1 MVVFILRSLPNPSL
15 SIRVAYYNVL
25 VYNRPMAERTA
36 WQGNELRGSE
46 RDRFLAGISL
56 GIDRVWRSSSVPLS
70 SESYRR
76 VAEIV
81 PRLGQVPI
89 VRAIE
94 LSECGIDRW
103 EYVGN
108 NVVVHHLLKSVVSA
122 LNLVG
127 DQNPGV
133 PFDELGV
140 IGVGMEASAQEIK
153 KAVRSLRL
161 SSFPDPWE
169 GPQQV
174 HKQTAA
180 EARRMI
186 AEVKGVN
193 VGWVANLKIG
203 EALSDCI
210 EISGGRLGRLR
221 WDGRDRVILPET
233 DIPVYQDDLIRA
245 LRMYPAVQITERELE
260 KMGGS
265 VSSVRKL
272 TEVEL
277 EGLPEAGDP
286 YSGFEQVARVEE
298 VRGLVR
304 ALPPAQQK
312 MICQVFEIDLDG
324 NPYETPRVGRKTTN
338 IKLSAEELGL
348 RLEEGRSEYYKAL
361 NAIRRVVTSEL

>member
-1 MVVFILRSLPNPSL
+1 MPI
-15 SIRVAYYNVL
+15 IGVL
-25 VYNRPMAERTA
+25 IYNRPMAEHKTA
-36 WQGNELRGSE
+36 WQGNELRGPE
-46 RDRFLAGISL
+46 RDRFLENISSR
-56 GIDRVWRSSSVPLS
+56 IDRVWRSSSVPLS

-94 LSECGIDRW
+94 LSESGIDRW

-108 NVVVHHLLKSVVSA
+108 NVVVHHLLKSVVAA
-122 LNLVG
+122 LNLVS

-140 IGVGMEASAQEIK
+140 IGAGMEASAQEIK
-153 KAVRSLRL
+153 KAARGLRL
-161 SSFPDPWE
+161 SSFPDPWD
-169 GPQQV
+169 GPRQV
-174 HKQTAA
+174 HRQTAA

-193 VGWVANLKIG
+193 VGWVANLEIG
-203 EALSDCI
+203 EALSDCV

-221 WDGRDRVILPET
+221 WDGRDRVILPGT

-245 LRMYPAVQITERELE
+245 LRMHPSVQISERELE

-265 VSSVRKL
+265 VSSARKL
-272 TEVEL
+272 MEAEL
-277 EGLPEAGDP
+277 EGLPGAGNP
-286 YSGFEQVARVEE
+286 HTGFEQVTRVEG
-298 VRGLVR
+298 VRDLIR
-304 ALPPAQQK
+304 ALPPAQQE
-312 MICQVFEIDLDG
+312 MICQAFEVDLDG
-324 NPYETPRVGRKTTN
+324 DPYETPRVGPKTAS

-348 RLEEGRSEYYKAL
+348 RPEEGKSQYYKAL
-361 NAIRRVVTSEL
+361 NAIRRAVTSEL